1 MSTSPVKRLHI
12 TPLDAALL
20 NTILHPTTRSLATD
34 ISFHTVQT
42 FPESNY
48 GFVTL
53 PTAEAEKLVKKLNGS
68 ILKGRKLRIQE
79 ARLRREIPL
88 EELITSPKD
97 PGPKVTCNTAMAKK
111 RKAGD
116 DAIEGYELPSERRV
130 KRGWTEAPD
139 KENRSRKADKKE
151 QKKDSKGKKAQKSK
165 YTNNPECLFQTLPPP
180 NKADLSKADKKRKR
194 KPSDTAA
201 VVVHEFEKL
210 TTHPSFLRTGQDSSS
225 KSLTNEYVDGKGWL
239 DRSGSVKEASS
250 LKTKPEPTSRIR
262 PQKRN
267 VSKISVQITENWAPS
282 SSEDETSSCGSSSE
296 EESSGYSSSSSSDE
310 ALNKETTNDCVV
322 PPSRS
327 TSKRSSND
335 KSLAGNGDIP
345 SSTTLAMDEASSD
358 STSELSDEGGVDQG
372 NEKIRDRH
380 DSIDGVDDETSSS
393 NSSSE
398 DGTAVSSSA
407 LDGGDSHSDKEEEEI
422 ENEPP
427 TKEVQQADTT
437 PECVHAPKEIH
448 PLEALFKRPA
458 SAAATPPGK
467 AQPAASTAFS
477 FFGNAEENSDIED
490 EDDYTTSLHGANGNI
505 VAEPQ
510 TPFTKMDLQIR
521 AVRSGAPTP
530 DTAAVSKVRFWE
542 EDEEEDSADV
552 DAEGND
558 RGVGTMKPTTIL
570 SKATERKGPEA
581 DGESEFS
588 KWFWENRGDNNR
600 AWKRRRREAGKEKRQ
615 RENRRRGR

>member
-53 PTAEAEKLVKKLNGS
+53 PTAEAEKL
-68 ILKGRKLRIQE
+68 
-79 ARLRREIPL
+79 
-88 EELITSPKD
+88 
-97 PGPKVTCNTAMAKK
+97 VTCNTAMAKK

-407 LDGGDSHSDKEEEEI
+407 LDGGDSHSDEEEEI

-490 EDDYTTSLHGANGNI
+490 EDDYTTSLHGADGNI

>member
-88 EELITSPKD
+88 EELIASPKD
-97 PGPKVTCNTAMAKK
+97 PGPKVTCNTAMAKNAK
-111 RKAGD
+111 
-116 DAIEGYELPSERRV
+116 LVMTPSKVMNCQRRV

-407 LDGGDSHSDKEEEEI
+407 LDGGDSHSDEEEEI

-490 EDDYTTSLHGANGNI
+490 EDDYTTSLHGADGNI

-521 AVRSGAPTP
+521 AVRSVPLLLTRCRQQSSMRQQKKIRGECRESVQMATQ
-530 DTAAVSKVRFWE
+530 R
-542 EDEEEDSADV
+542 
-552 DAEGND
+552 GD
-558 RGVGTMKPTTIL
+558 RGV
-570 SKATERKGPEA
+570 
-581 DGESEFS
+581 
-588 KWFWENRGDNNR
+588 
-600 AWKRRRREAGKEKRQ
+600 
-615 RENRRRGR
+615 